1 MRTLHSRH
9 TQGASARKAVCRRRL
24 AIESLETRNLMT
36 ASLGDDGIS
45 VDFAVPCQCPVCS
58 GIGLDEIPVVGE
70 ATGVTG
76 TGTTSTSSTSYTTSL
91 PRLSSNSGAAKKLYL
106 DFGGHYEAS
115 WGTARNVITP
125 AFDQDGR
132 PATYSSGEIAAITE
146 IWTRVAEDYA
156 PFNIDVTTIDP
167 GTSSGVAR
175 VAIGG
180 HFSDWYGSSAGGVAY
195 VGGFTNSLP
204 SVAYVFAEALGNG
217 NPRYVA
223 EAASHEAGHLFG
235 LQHQAVWSGSQLVE
249 PYHTGTSNWAPI
261 MGTGYHA
268 ERTTWH
274 AGFTSLGPA
283 SRQDDMAILA
293 SRLGW
298 RADDYGNT
306 TATAAVFPAIGSSV
320 SMTGIIGT
328 PSDLDMWSFTTGG
341 GAVTFQLSGAAY
353 GSNLDAVLELRSAT
367 GQTIAS
373 ANPSS
378 SLGASLSTSLAGGT
392 YYVVARSSGG
402 YGNVGQY
409 TLRGT
414 VPPKLLTTSS
424 VPDVGLLWQGIAL
437 ADGSALSLGTTA
449 VGSTVSKTFTVK
461 NQGKS
466 TLSLQPISAS
476 SLPAGFTLSKNLSTT
491 SLAPGQSTTFSVAFR
506 PTSAGS
512 FAGQISLKGSSNWS
526 GLTLRLS
533 ATASGTL
540 AAPVPTPNP
549 STGTS
554 TNNTS
559 SQVKRILDNG
569 AAGHTRS
576 GSWTRVSNQ
585 GFEKDLD
592 RAAKGT
598 GTSSSTWS
606 FPSLP
611 NGTYQV
617 FGTWNGA
624 STQATNAPFTLYNGS
639 TPVSTVKMNQRVASS
654 GVSADGANWKLLGT
668 VKVTG
673 GRLNVRLSNAANG
686 QVVADAIRIVR
697 TATAAELPEESPLP
711 MAASPTAAAG
721 ALTSD
726 AGLLAWLTEE
736 AGSTPTLLATETTD
750 ASPAE
755 ALAERSDEHL
765 LHRTL
770 RRDAAPWTMPA
781 DREARVEDDLRNDSP
796 ELAERLFADPQSDF
810 ALHGL
815 AAWV

>member
-1 MRTLHSRH
+1 MRTLRSRH
-9 TQGASARKAVCRRRL
+9 TQGASARKAICRRRL
-24 AIESLETRNLMT
+24 VLESLETRNLMT

-45 VDFAVPCQCPVCS
+45 VDFAAPCQCPVCS
-58 GIGLDEIPVVGE
+58 GIGLDEIPVVNE
-70 ATGVTG
+70 ATSVAGS
-76 TGTTSTSSTSYTTSL
+76 GTTSTSGTSNTSSI

-106 DFGGHYEAS
+106 DFNGHYEAS
-115 WGTARNVITP
+115 WGTARNVVTP
-125 AFDQDGR
+125 AFDQDGL
-132 PATYSSGEIAAITE
+132 PTSLSAGEVAAITE
-146 IWTRVAEDYA
+146 IWNRVAEDYA

-167 GTSSGVAR
+167 GTASGVAR

-195 VGGFTNSLP
+195 VGGYTNSLP

-235 LQHQAVWSGSQLVE
+235 LQHQAVWSGGKLIE
-249 PYHTGTSNWAPI
+249 AYHTGTSTWAPI
-261 MGTGYHA
+261 MGTAYYA
-268 ERTTWH
+268 QRTTWDS
-274 AGFTSLGPA
+274 GTTSLGP
-283 SRQDDMAILA
+283 SSMQDDMAILA

-306 TATAAVFPAIGSSV
+306 SATAAVFPATGSSV
-320 SMTGIIGT
+320 SMTGIIGS
-328 PSDLDMWSFTTGG
+328 PSDLDMWSFSTGG

-353 GSNLDAVLELRSAT
+353 GANLDGVLELRSAA
-367 GQTIAS
+367 GQTIVT
-373 ANPSS
+373 ANPST
-378 SLGASLSTSLAGGT
+378 SLGASLSANLAGGT

-414 VPPKLLTTSS
+414 VPPRLLTTSS
-424 VPDVGLLWQGIAL
+424 SPQMGLLWQGIAL

-449 VGSTVSKTFTVK
+449 VGSTVTKTFTVK
-461 NQGKS
+461 NQGTG
-466 TLSLQPISAS
+466 TLSLQPISAAN
-476 SLPAGFTLSKNLSTT
+476 LPIGFTLSKNLSTT
-491 SLAPGQSTTFSVAFR
+491 SLAPGQSTTFSIAFR

-512 FAGQISLKGSSNWS
+512 FAGQISLKGNSSWI
-526 GLTLRLS
+526 GMTLRLS

-540 AAPVPTPNP
+540 AAPVPTPSSNT
-549 STGTS
+549 STS
-554 TNNTS
+554 TNNTG

-569 AAGHTRS
+569 AAGHTKS

-585 GFEKDLD
+585 GLEKDFD
-592 RAAKGT
+592 RAARGT
-598 GTSSSTWS
+598 GSSSSTWS

-617 FGTWNGA
+617 YGTWTGG

-673 GRLNVRLSNAANG
+673 GRLNVRLSNAADG

-697 TATAAELPEESPLP
+697 TAAAAELPEESPLP
-711 MAASPTAAAG
+711 QFATSSLGNVETAAAE
-721 ALTSD
+721 
-726 AGLLAWLTEE
+726 AGLLAWL
-736 AGSTPTLLATETTD
+736 AGSAELPMD
-750 ASPAE
+750 AIAPQES
-755 ALAERSDEHL
+755 RS
-765 LHRTL
+765 
-770 RRDAAPWTMPA
+770 AAVIGFSSNRLY
-781 DREARVEDDLRNDSP
+781 DREAAPQFAFSRPSEPGQEYSIIRKSSSPNVDDQD
-796 ELAERLFADPQSDF
+796 ELQAAPDLV
-810 ALHGL
+810 L
-815 AAWV
+815 AAWLS

>member
-1 MRTLHSRH
+1 MRTLRSRH
-9 TQGASARKAVCRRRL
+9 TQGASARKAICRRRL
-24 AIESLETRNLMT
+24 ALESLESRNLMT

-45 VDFAVPCQCPVCS
+45 VDFAAPCQCPVCS

-70 ATGVTG
+70 ATSVAGS
-76 TGTTSTSSTSYTTSL
+76 GTTSTSGTSYTSSI
-91 PRLSSNSGAAKKLYL
+91 PRLSSNAGAAKKLYL
-106 DFGGHYEAS
+106 DFNGHYEAM
-115 WGTARNVITP
+115 WGTARNVVTP
-125 AFDQDGR
+125 AFDQNG
-132 PATYSSGEIAAITE
+132 SSSTFSAGEIAAITE

-167 GTSSGVAR
+167 GTASGVAR

-195 VGGFTNSLP
+195 VDGYTNSLP

-235 LQHQAVWSGSQLVE
+235 LQHQAVWSGSKLIE
-249 PYHTGTSNWAPI
+249 AYHTGTSTWAPI
-261 MGTGYHA
+261 MGTAYYA
-268 ERTTWH
+268 ERTTWDS
-274 AGFTSLGPA
+274 GTTSLGP
-283 SRQDDMAILA
+283 SSLQDDMAILA

-306 TATAAVFPAIGSSV
+306 TATAAVFPATGSSV
-320 SMTGIIGT
+320 STTGIIGS

-341 GAVTFQLSGAAY
+341 GAVTFQLSGAPY
-353 GSNLDAVLELRSAT
+353 GANLDGGLELRSAA

-373 ANPSS
+373 ANPSD
-378 SLGASLSTSLAGGT
+378 SLGASLSASLASGT

-424 VPDVGLLWQGIAL
+424 SPDVGLLWQGISL

-449 VGSTVSKTFTVK
+449 VGSTVTKTFTVK

-466 TLSLQPISAS
+466 SLSLQPISAL
-476 SLPAGFTLSKNLSTT
+476 SLPAGFTLSKNLTTT

-533 ATASGTL
+533 ATASGTA

-549 STGTS
+549 STS

-559 SQVKRILDNG
+559 SQVKRTLDNG
-569 AAGHTRS
+569 AAGHTKS

-592 RAAKGT
+592 RAAKGNGT
-598 GTSSSTWS
+598 TSSAWS

-617 FGTWNGA
+617 YGTWTGA

-639 TPVSTVKMNQRVASS
+639 TPVSTVKVNQRVASS
-654 GVSADGANWKLLGT
+654 GVNADGANWKLLGT

-673 GRLNVRLSNAANG
+673 GRLNVRLSNAADG

-697 TATAAELPEESPLP
+697 TASAAELPEESPLP
-711 MAASPTAAAG
+711 MVAAHSSGTVDPAA
-721 ALTSD
+721 SD
-726 AGLLAWLTEE
+726 AGLLAWL
-736 AGSTPTLLATETTD
+736 AGTIDHSADAIEQLAGTSTVVFE
-750 ASPAE
+750 S
-755 ALAERSDEHL
+755 
-765 LHRTL
+765 
-770 RRDAAPWTMPA
+770 AAPSE
-781 DREARVEDDLRNDSP
+781 DRWDALLRDDFSSP
-796 ELAERLFADPQSDF
+796 KEKRDDNTLAGRSIDPSVDDRDEWVD
-810 ALHGL
+810 APDLSL
-815 AAWV
+815 VAWLS

>member
-1 MRTLHSRH
+1 MRTLRSRH
-9 TQGASARKAVCRRRL
+9 TQGASARKAICRRRL
-24 AIESLETRNLMT
+24 ALESLESRNLMT

-45 VDFAVPCQCPVCS
+45 VDFAAPCQCPVCA

-70 ATGVTG
+70 ATSVAGS
-76 TGTTSTSSTSYTTSL
+76 GTTSTSGTSYTSSI
-91 PRLSSNSGAAKKLYL
+91 PRLSSNAGAAKKLYL
-106 DFGGHYEAS
+106 DFNGHYEAM
-115 WGTARNVITP
+115 WGTARNVVTP
-125 AFDQDGR
+125 AFDQNG
-132 PATYSSGEIAAITE
+132 SSSTFSAGEIAAITE

-167 GTSSGVAR
+167 GTASGVAR

-195 VGGFTNSLP
+195 VDGYTNSLP

-235 LQHQAVWSGSQLVE
+235 LQHQAVWSGSKLIE
-249 PYHTGTSNWAPI
+249 AYHTGTSTWAPI
-261 MGTGYHA
+261 MGTAYYA
-268 ERTTWH
+268 ERTTWDL
-274 AGFTSLGPA
+274 GTTSLGP
-283 SRQDDMAILA
+283 SSLQDDMAILA

-306 TATAAVFPAIGSSV
+306 TATAAVFPATGSSV
-320 SMTGIIGT
+320 STTGIIGS

-341 GAVTFQLSGAAY
+341 GAVTFQLSGATY
-353 GSNLDAVLELRSAT
+353 GANLDGGLELRSAA

-373 ANPSS
+373 ANPSN
-378 SLGASLSTSLAGGT
+378 SLGASLSASLASGT

-424 VPDVGLLWQGIAL
+424 SPDVGLLWQGISL

-449 VGSTVSKTFTVK
+449 VGSMVTKTFTVK

-466 TLSLQPISAS
+466 SLSLQPISAS
-476 SLPAGFTLSKNLSTT
+476 SLPAGFTLSKNLTTT

-512 FAGQISLKGSSNWS
+512 FAGQISLKGSNNWS

-533 ATASGTL
+533 ATASGTA

-549 STGTS
+549 STN

-569 AAGHTRS
+569 AAGHTKS

-592 RAAKGT
+592 RAAKGN
-598 GTSSSTWS
+598 GTTSSTWS

-617 FGTWNGA
+617 YGTWTGA

-639 TPVSTVKMNQRVASS
+639 TPVSTVKVNQRVASS
-654 GVSADGANWKLLGT
+654 GVNADGANWKLIGT

-673 GRLNVRLSNAANG
+673 GRLNVRLSNAADG

-697 TATAAELPEESPLP
+697 TASAAELPEESPLP
-711 MAASPTAAAG
+711 MVAAHSSGTVDPG
-721 ALTSD
+721 ASD
-726 AGLLAWLTEE
+726 AGLLAWL
-736 AGSTPTLLATETTD
+736 AG
-750 ASPAE
+750 
-755 ALAERSDEHL
+755 
-765 LHRTL
+765 
-770 RRDAAPWTMPA
+770 TMDDPA
-781 DREARVEDDLRNDSP
+781 DAIEQLAGTFSAVFESATPSDDRWDALLRDDFSSP
-796 ELAERLFADPQSDF
+796 KETRDDNTLAGRSIDPSVDDRDEWVD
-810 ALHGL
+810 APDPSLV
-815 AAWV
+815 AWLS